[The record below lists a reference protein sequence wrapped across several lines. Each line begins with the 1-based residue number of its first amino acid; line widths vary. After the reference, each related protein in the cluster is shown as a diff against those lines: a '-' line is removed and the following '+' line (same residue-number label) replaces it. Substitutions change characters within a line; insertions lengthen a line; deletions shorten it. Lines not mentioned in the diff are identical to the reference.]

1 MSKLTLAEAIAAGTD
16 KGYLR
21 VQEGAGGMVLERKV
35 FASRKDGKVAVISK
49 GKERLQKKS
58 KDGAS
63 GARSKEM
70 EDGQDSSTSLSNEA
84 KHWRMAYMNMKKEQY
99 AEKNEMEELLKLTL
113 DRESQL
119 ASYGRL
125 LSRKVD
131 SLLDPIGDST
141 EAAKE
146 LSAKLEEQR
155 KLLRLYEI
163 LTGIVA
169 KEDDDADRRGGYVCT
184 VKNRV
189 HKKAT
194 KFSLRKDSKAANK
207 DTSCHFVPLANLEN
221 LPDYVHTAIDFEPNM
236 APVIL
241 TDLLCKLLEDGD
253 SEDEEDEK

>member
-1 MSKLTLAEAIAAGTD
+1 MSKLTLSEAIASGTD
-16 KGYLR
+16 EGALH
-21 VQEGAGGMVLERKV
+21 VQEGAGGMVLQRKV

-58 KDGAS
+58 KEGAS
-63 GARSKEM
+63 GAGRKEK
-70 EDGQDSSTSLSNEA
+70 EEGQDSSTSLSNEA
-84 KHWRMAYMNMKKEQY
+84 KHWRMAYMNLKKEQY

-169 KEDDDADRRGGYVCT
+169 KEDDDVDRRGGYVCT
-184 VKNRV
+184 VKNKV
-189 HKKAT
+189 QKKAT
-194 KFSLRKDSKAANK
+194 KFSSRKDSKAANK

-221 LPDYVHTAIDFEPNM
+221 LPEYVHTAIDFEPNM

-241 TDLLCKLLEDGD
+241 TDLLSKLMEDDG
-253 SEDEEDEK
+253 EDEEVEK

>member
-1 MSKLTLAEAIAAGTD
+1 MTLSEAIASGVDESAFVV
-16 KGYLR
+16 K
-21 VQEGAGGMVLERKV
+21 EGSQGMVLDRNV
-35 FASRKDGKVAVISK
+35 FASRKGGKVAVVSK
-49 GKERLQKKS
+49 GKERLQKNKNYGGG
-58 KDGAS
+58 GAIS
-63 GARSKEM
+63 TKET
-70 EDGQDSSTSLSNEA
+70 EDVQDATSLSNEA
-84 KHWRMAYMNMKKEQY
+84 KHWRMAYMNLKKEQY
-99 AEKNEMEELLKLTL
+99 AEKNEIEELLRLTV

-169 KEDDDADRRGGYVCT
+169 KEDDEAERRGGYVCT
-184 VKNRV
+184 VKNRQQ
-189 HKKAT
+189 KKAN
-194 KFSLRKDSKAANK
+194 KFSLRKDSKATNV

-221 LPDYVHTAIDFEPNM
+221 LPDYLQTAIDFEPNM

-241 TDLLCKLLEDGD
+241 TDLLSKLAGDDED
-253 SEDEEDEK
+253 